1 MENKEQYVLDVIQ
14 YADGS
19 TETVYCYD
27 LNSDDLFIRKTTQS
41 DINWLAHRKRIDAM
55 PDEMSVKLW

>member
-1 MENKEQYVLDVIQ
+1 METKEQIVLDVIR

-27 LNSDDLFIRKTTQS
+27 INADVLFRRETTRDDEPKI
-41 DINWLAHRKRIDAM
+41 KRIEEIDAM
-55 PDEMSVKLW
+55 PDQAVRLW

>member
-1 MENKEQYVLDVIQ
+1 MDTKEQIVLDVIR

-27 LNSDDLFIRKTTQS
+27 LNADDLFRRETTR
-41 DINWLAHRKRIDAM
+41 DDEHKINRIEEIDAM
-55 PDEMSVKLW
+55 PDETSVALW

>member
-1 MENKEQYVLDVIQ
+1 METKEQIVLDVIR

-27 LNSDDLFIRKTTQS
+27 LNADDLFRRETTRE
-41 DINWLAHRKRIDAM
+41 DEPRIKRIEEIDAM

>member
-1 MENKEQYVLDVIQ
+1 MENKEQIVLDVIQ

-27 LNSDDLFIRKTTQS
+27 LNCDDLFMRETTQS
-41 DINWLAHRKRIDAM
+41 DKNWIEHRKRIDAM
-55 PDEMSVKLW
+55 PDEMSVTLW